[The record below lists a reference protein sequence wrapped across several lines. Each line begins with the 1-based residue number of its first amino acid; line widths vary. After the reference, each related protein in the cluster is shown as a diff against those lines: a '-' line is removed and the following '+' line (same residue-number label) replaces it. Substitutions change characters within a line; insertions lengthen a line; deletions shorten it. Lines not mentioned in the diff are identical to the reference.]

1 LIVITTPSPTNC
13 LALLVPKV
21 TAATPPPTI
30 FLAPL
35 SPQSLSPLGT
45 PLIVHTTPQ
54 TASDDTRTPRSSTS
68 HKKHGGS
75 DSSEKTSFGLEFL
88 RLLQQNSQG
97 LAHIVPVALCRK
109 GEHWPKETLVKLLDL
124 GVGDVL
130 TVPCESA
137 NLGGLLMVWVS
148 LNLTNRSI

>member
-1 LIVITTPSPTNC
+1 M
-13 LALLVPKV
+13 
-21 TAATPPPTI
+21 
-30 FLAPL
+30 
-35 SPQSLSPLGT
+35 
-45 PLIVHTTPQ
+45 VHTTPE

-148 LNLTNRSI
+148 LNLTDGSI